1 MDEFF
6 HVAFI
11 FVLNEPGFEHWAN
24 TVLLECSTASDD
36 GLILSTIEF
45 MEILVP
51 ALPWLLLLIA
61 SIMAGALN
69 GVAGGGSFISFPA
82 LMFAGL
88 PPINANATNN
98 TGTWVGYLASL
109 YAYRQDWGM
118 RSPQLWQLVSI
129 SLAGGIIGSLLLL
142 RTPQAVFAQLVPYL
156 LLAATVLFALNPLFK
171 TLQQRRP
178 HPVRRSTVARV
189 GLPLLQ
195 LAIAIYGGFFGG
207 GVGILLLA
215 LFGLMGM
222 EDIHAM
228 NALKT
233 LLSTCINGI
242 AMLTFM
248 VSGAVFWPH
257 AIVMCAGTLLGGYWG
272 VYYVRKVDP
281 KWVRRFVILVGLG
294 MTIYFFVKMH

>member
-1 MDEFF
+1 MGFMD
-6 HVAFI
+6 
-11 FVLNEPGFEHWAN
+11 VLA
-24 TVLLECSTASDD
+24 L
-36 GLILSTIEF
+36 
-45 MEILVP
+45 
-51 ALPWLLLLIA
+51 ALPWLLLSIA
-61 SIMAGALN
+61 SMMAGALN
-69 GVAGGGSFISFPA
+69 GIAGGGSFISFPA
-82 LMFAGL
+82 LIFAGL

-109 YAYRQDWGM
+109 YAYRQNWGV
-118 RSPQLWQLVSI
+118 RSPDLWRLVCI

-142 RTPQAVFAQLVPYL
+142 RTPQAVFAKLVPYL
-156 LLAATVLFALNPLFK
+156 LLVATVLFALNPLFK
-171 TLQQRRP
+171 QLQQQRP
-178 HPVRRSTVARV
+178 HSVRRSKVVLV

-222 EDIHAM
+222 EDIHVM

-242 AMLTFM
+242 AMLTFV

-281 KWVRRFVILVGLG
+281 IWVRRFVILVGLG
-294 MTIYFFVKMH
+294 MTVYFFVKTY

>member
-1 MDEFF
+1 MGFMD
-6 HVAFI
+6 
-11 FVLNEPGFEHWAN
+11 VLA
-24 TVLLECSTASDD
+24 L
-36 GLILSTIEF
+36 
-45 MEILVP
+45 

-61 SIMAGALN
+61 SMMAGALN
-69 GVAGGGSFISFPA
+69 GIAGGGSFISFPA
-82 LMFAGL
+82 LIFAGL

-109 YAYRQDWGM
+109 YAYREDWGVRTLGAR
-118 RSPQLWQLVSI
+118 RSPDLWRLVCI

-142 RTPQAVFAQLVPYL
+142 RTPQAVFAKLVPYL
-156 LLAATVLFALNPLFK
+156 LLVATVLFALNPLFK
-171 TLQQRRP
+171 KLQQQRP
-178 HPVRRSTVARV
+178 HSVRRSKVALV

-233 LLSTCINGI
+233 LLSTFINGI
-242 AMLTFM
+242 AMLTFV

-257 AIVMCAGTLLGGYWG
+257 AIVMGMGTLLGGYWG

-281 KWVRRFVILVGLG
+281 IWVRRFVILVGLG
-294 MTIYFFVKMH
+294 MTVYFFVKTY

>member
-1 MDEFF
+1 MGYRMT
-6 HVAFI
+6 
-11 FVLNEPGFEHWAN
+11 P
-24 TVLLECSTASDD
+24 DD
-36 GLILSTIEF
+36 GWIFGVMGF
-45 MEILVP
+45 MEMSTF
-51 ALPWLLLLIA
+51 ALPWLLLLLA
-61 SIMAGALN
+61 GMMAGALN

-82 LMFAGL
+82 LIFSGL

-109 YAYRQDWGM
+109 YAYRQDWGA
-118 RSPQLWQLVSI
+118 RSPQLWRLVCL
-129 SLAGGIIGSLLLL
+129 SLAGGVIGSLLLL
-142 RTPQAVFAQLVPYL
+142 KTPQTVFAKLVPYL
-156 LLAATVLFALNPLFK
+156 LLTATALFALNPWLK
-171 TLQQRRP
+171 QRLQR
-178 HPVRRSTVARV
+178 HPQPMRRSKSARA
-189 GLPLLQ
+189 GLLLLQ

-242 AMLTFM
+242 AMLTFV

-257 AIVMCAGTLLGGYWG
+257 AIAMGMGTLLGGYWG

-281 KWVRRFVILVGLG
+281 IWVRRFVILVGLG
-294 MTIYFFVKMH
+294 MTVYFFRKPY

>member
-1 MDEFF
+1 MEYR
-6 HVAFI
+6 VAPDNRLDI
-11 FVLNEPGFEHWAN
+11 SM
-24 TVLLECSTASDD
+24 T
-36 GLILSTIEF
+36 GL
-45 MEILVP
+45 MEIL
-51 ALPWLLLLIA
+51 ALAKPWILLLIA
-61 SIMAGALN
+61 SMMAGALN
-69 GVAGGGSFISFPA
+69 GIAGGGSFISFPA
-82 LMFAGL
+82 LIFVGL

-109 YAYRQDWGM
+109 YAYRHDRGV
-118 RSPQLWQLVSI
+118 RSPDLLRLVCI

-142 RTPQAVFAQLVPYL
+142 KTPQAVFAKLVPYL
-156 LLAATVLFALNPLFK
+156 LLVATVLFALNPLFK
-171 TLQQRRP
+171 QLQQKRF
-178 HPVRRSTVARV
+178 HPVRRSKVALV

-195 LAIAIYGGFFGG
+195 LAITIYGGFFGG

-215 LFGLMGM
+215 MFGLMGM

-242 AMLTFM
+242 AMLTFV

-257 AIVMCAGTLLGGYWG
+257 AIVMGMGTLLGGYWG

-281 KWVRRFVILVGLG
+281 RWVRRFVILVGLG
-294 MTIYFFVKMH
+294 MTVYFFVKTQ